1 MYICCF
7 LTFIGIITIIYTTK
21 YISGMCRIRE
31 TATGTSKE
39 EQRIYQQLSL
49 LFRSPIVS
57 NNLSMR
63 RLSPLSKEQY
73 SWSFFLLLCS
83 SCQHSVSGLLRY
95 VLGRYCLLLLMLVQY
110 YISFFLLLF
119 LLQSVS
125 TDKYYTD
132 NTTISYRYNTI
143 KNKEDNR
150 T

>member
-1 MYICCF
+1 MYICF
-7 LTFIGIITIIYTTK
+7 FTFIGIIIIIYTTK
-21 YISGMCRIRE
+21 YISGMCLSVRLPPALAKKNRE
-31 TATGTSKE
+31 AISSFFHYFG
-39 EQRIYQQLSL
+39 RQLSPPL
-49 LFRSPIVS
+49 
-57 NNLSMR
+57 
-63 RLSPLSKEQY
+63 LSKEQY